1 MNYLKDQTL
10 KSIAIEHHQFIPVLE
25 KYSLDF
31 CCRGAKT
38 LSDACNEK
46 DISVDAVLNELQLSV
61 VGEKP
66 TMPFTQMTAEQLIS
80 YILIHHHFY
89 VKNAIPTIYNHL
101 QKVVTKHG
109 DKFPQMQAVLKLFT
123 EVAEELTLHMQKE
136 EQILF
141 PRIKTLYGLTVP
153 ENISAGYID
162 GPVSVMEDEHI
173 KAGDLLYAIRDLTNN
188 YNAPENACTT
198 HRVCIIELK
207 AFEEDLHKHVHLE
220 NNILFPM
227 AAIQLAEILN
237 TAAHS

>member
-10 KSIAIEHHQFIPVLE
+10 KSIATEHHEFIPVLE
-25 KYSLDF
+25 KYNLDF

-66 TMPFTQMTAEQLIS
+66 TMPFTQMTAEQLIR

-89 VKNAIPTIYNHL
+89 VKNATPTIYNHL

-109 DKFPQMQAVLKLFT
+109 DKFPHMQAVLHLFT
-123 EVAEELTLHMQKE
+123 EVAEELTSHMQKE

-141 PRIKTLYGLTVP
+141 PRIKALYGLTVP

-198 HRVCIIELK
+198 HRVCINELK

-220 NNILFPM
+220 NNILFPK